1 MARLNP
7 TPNAL
12 LERDTAMTPL
22 LTVEMLAWSKGLATT
37 AGLIMAI
44 GAQNAFV
51 LTQSLRRE
59 FHWPIALTCMLF
71 DVILITAGVV
81 GLGVLFNQSPL
92 LLEVAR
98 WGGALFLFW
107 FGLQAARRALDS
119 KSLTTGGGNVR
130 SLRSALLTTA
140 AVTLLNPHAY
150 IDTIVLIGGIGGQ
163 YEPDL
168 RIWFTT
174 GAISF
179 SVIWFSSLCIGAR
192 WLAPLFR
199 KPAAWRVLDG
209 LICLMMWSIAVSLL
223 VVL

>member
-1 MARLNP
+1 MNP
-7 TPNAL
+7 ILP
-12 LERDTAMTPL
+12 LEMI
-22 LTVEMLAWSKGLATT
+22 VWSKGLATS

-71 DVILITAGVV
+71 DGILITAGVV
-81 GLGVLFNQSPL
+81 GLGVLFSQSPFL
-92 LLEVAR
+92 MEIAR

-107 FGLQAARRALDS
+107 FGLQAARRAMDS
-119 KSLTTGGGNVR
+119 QSLSTGGKRIGN
-130 SLRSALLTTA
+130 LRSALITTA

-150 IDTIVLIGGIGGQ
+150 LDTVVLIGGLGGQ
-163 YEPDL
+163 YEPEL
-168 RIWFTT
+168 RTWFAI

-179 SVIWFSSLCIGAR
+179 SVIWFSSLCLGAR

-199 KPAAWRVLDG
+199 KPGAWRVLDA
-209 LICLMMWSIAVSLL
+209 LICLMMWGIAISLIGFF
-223 VVL
+223 

>member
-1 MARLNP
+1 MS
-7 TPNAL
+7 
-12 LERDTAMTPL
+12 PL
-22 LTVEMLAWSKGLATT
+22 LTLEWMAWSKGLATS

-51 LTQSLRRE
+51 LTQSLKRE
-59 FHWPIALTCMLF
+59 FHWPIALLCMFF
-71 DVILITAGVV
+71 DAVLMSIGVI
-81 GLGVLFNQSPL
+81 GLGVALSQSPL

-107 FGLQAARRALDS
+107 FGLQAAQRALGS
-119 KSLTTGGGNVR
+119 HSMTTGDQGVG
-130 SLRSALLTTA
+130 SLKRALLTTA

-168 RIWFTT
+168 RLWFAV
-174 GAISF
+174 GAITF
-179 SVIWFSSLCIGAR
+179 SVIWFSSLCLGAR

-199 KPAAWRVLDG
+199 KPMAWRMLDG

-223 VVL
+223 VAL

>member
-1 MARLNP
+1 MISMFS
-7 TPNAL
+7 
-12 LERDTAMTPL
+12 LEW
-22 LTVEMLAWSKGLATT
+22 LAWSKGLATS

-59 FHWPIALTCMLF
+59 FHWPIALLCMFF
-71 DVILITAGVV
+71 DAVLMTAGVI
-81 GLGVLFNQSPL
+81 GLGVAFTQSPL
-92 LLEVAR
+92 LLEIAR

-107 FGLQAARRALDS
+107 FGIQAAKRALGSHSLSTGDS
-119 KSLTTGGGNVR
+119 SVGSLKR
-130 SLRSALLTTA
+130 ALLTTA

-168 RIWFTT
+168 RVWFAV
-174 GAISF
+174 GAITF

-192 WLAPLFR
+192 WLAPLFS
-199 KPAAWRVLDG
+199 KPLAWRVLDG
-209 LICLMMWSIAVSLL
+209 LICLMMWSIALSLL
-223 VVL
+223 VAL